1 MLILPPL
8 LYCFSLPLSSPHL
21 SLFPLPISPSFLP
34 LSPSFLSP
42 SLPLSS
48 PSLPLSSLPPPPPLD
63 LDHGLSEPQIRCI
76 SKQMFE
82 ALAFLHDRGCIHRD
96 IKAGNILLCQNGTI
110 RLGESCCMS
119 CAYTILIVAA
129 LATVMVCWIVIVAIG
144 HLLLYSLH
152 LSSLS
157 PLPLLSPL
165 ADFGVSAI
173 TTKNKQKRD
182 TFIGTPYWYD
192 ITSGMPWYSP
202 GLVGTLVRLQ

>member
-1 MLILPPL
+1 MYVFQKASCSSCKGLLAPLCLYFPSVVLLP
-8 LYCFSLPLSSPHL
+8 SP
-21 SLFPLPISPSFLP
+21 
-34 LSPSFLSP
+34 P
-42 SLPLSS
+42 SLPLPS
-48 PSLPLSSLPPPPPLD
+48 PPLSPPPLPLPLD

-76 SKQMFE
+76 SKQMFD

-144 HLLLYSLH
+144 CLVLYSLH

-157 PLPLLSPL
+157 PLPSSLL
-165 ADFGVSAI
+165 
-173 TTKNKQKRD
+173 
-182 TFIGTPYWYD
+182 
-192 ITSGMPWYSP
+192 
-202 GLVGTLVRLQ
+202 